1 MSDHEDEEARDN
13 NWFVHSAAR
22 PLRPMNVFVEIT
34 RNGCKC
40 QESFGSSERM
50 DHYLATAVTTAQRLM
65 HTIVASLAELVRFRP
80 RTKCLSYCS
89 ECQRKIDGIDN
100 VNWLF
105 EQQDLY
111 NNDENTRTPLKRWR
125 VIKRNEA
132 HHANGCCCTI
142 IDFTTWTR
150 VSKSVLIKAIATCVS
165 ASNAERKGL
174 CVDESA
180 VHTALEDS
188 RRTSLP

>member
-40 QESFGSSERM
+40 QESFGSSERIHSKQLKKKRPKS
-50 DHYLATAVTTAQRLM
+50 D
-65 HTIVASLAELVRFRP
+65 IVLLE
-80 RTKCLSYCS
+80 CLSYCS

>member
-1 MSDHEDEEARDN
+1 MSDHENEEARDN

-40 QESFGSSERM
+40 QESFGSSESKRPKKKRPTKSDIVLLEHLTSVKGKPM
-50 DHYLATAVTTAQRLM
+50 ASIMQTSYSSNKIPTITMNNRAT
-65 HTIVASLAELVRFRP
+65 
-80 RTKCLSYCS
+80 
-89 ECQRKIDGIDN
+89 
-100 VNWLF
+100 
-105 EQQDLY
+105 
-111 NNDENTRTPLKRWR
+111 NTRTPLKRWR

-174 CVDESA
+174 CVDES
-180 VHTALEDS
+180 VIHTALEDS